1 MAESDKNSG
10 GCDGL
15 QSDCKVE
22 AGKASTADLRSAY
35 GKAVASAAIREM
47 SAKPNDGALPLVDDA
62 EVMAFINECSKAN
75 EDVVMVVEHIAKRE
89 GIDLSA
95 DSVPKDAD
103 KARLWSFL
111 TSVLKTFAIELA
123 KAAVN
128 MLVSGELSWKD
139 IIGLTDRN
147 VDNERRNPNKVK
159 EGPISSS
166 HGKGYVIRG
175 NGYTTVG
182 YAYTW

>member
-1 MAESDKNSG
+1 MAESNKNSG
-10 GCDGL
+10 CCDGL

-22 AGKASTADLRSAY
+22 AGQASSADLRSAY
-35 GKAVASAAIREM
+35 GKAVASAAIKEM
-47 SAKPNDGALPLVDDA
+47 SAKPDGGALPSVDEA
-62 EVMAFINECSKAN
+62 EVMAFINECVDAK
-75 EDVVMVVEHIAKRE
+75 EDVVTVVEHIAKRE
-89 GIDLSA
+89 GINLSEDCA
-95 DSVPKDAD
+95 PKDAD

-128 MLVSGELSWKD
+128 MLVSGELNWKD
-139 IIGLTDRN
+139 MIGLTDRD

-166 HGKGYVIRG
+166 HGMGYVIRG
-175 NGYTTVG
+175 NRYATVC
-182 YAYTW
+182 YAFKR

>member
-47 SAKPNDGALPLVDDA
+47 SAKSGEGTLPLVDDA
-62 EVMAFINECSKAN
+62 EVMAFIDECVDAK
-75 EDVVMVVEHIAKRE
+75 EDVVTVVEHIAKRE

-111 TSVLKTFAIELA
+111 TSVLKTFAIEIA
-123 KAAVN
+123 KTTLN
-128 MLVSGELSWKD
+128 MLISGKLNWKD
-139 IIGLTDRN
+139 IIGLAGKGVGDECEIPRKPT
-147 VDNERRNPNKVK
+147 EK
-159 EGPISSS
+159 PISQT
-166 HGKGYVIRG
+166 HGRGYVIRG
-175 NGYTTVG
+175 NRYATVF
-182 YAYTW
+182 YAFKR